1 MVLIPNRLMN
11 LHQIGLI
18 DFWDT
23 WFRPMP
29 PQCTG
34 DLQSGNRKSGNKNSS
49 LSLKNLT
56 GPFLVF
62 AVGLSL
68 SLVAFIL
75 EQSLSIPERKLRRCN
90 KLQLE

>member
-1 MVLIPNRLMN
+1 MD
-11 LHQIGLI
+11 LHQTGLI

-34 DLQSGNRKSGNKNSS
+34 DIKSGNRKSKNKNSS
-49 LSLKNLT
+49 LSIKNLT

-68 SLVAFIL
+68 SFVAFIL
-75 EQSLSIPERKLRRCN
+75 EQSLSIPERKLRR
-90 KLQLE
+90 

>member
-1 MVLIPNRLMN
+1 
-11 LHQIGLI
+11 
-18 DFWDT
+18 
-23 WFRPMP
+23 MP

-34 DLQSGNRKSGNKNSS
+34 DIKSFNKKSKNQNPS

-75 EQSLSIPERKLRRCN
+75 EQSLSIPERKFRRRN

>member
-1 MVLIPNRLMN
+1 
-11 LHQIGLI
+11 
-18 DFWDT
+18 
-23 WFRPMP
+23 MP

-34 DLQSGNRKSGNKNSS
+34 DIQSGNRKSKNRNSS

-75 EQSLSIPERKLRRCN
+75 EHILSAQERNQSPT
-90 KLQLE
+90 